1 MQLSPLIQQLSVMLQ
16 NDAIGSHDIGIAHL
30 KDTFYG
36 WWCRLRSEMDLDF
49 ASSPYDVDLRWP
61 MLPWR

>member
-1 MQLSPLIQQLSVMLQ
+1 MLQ